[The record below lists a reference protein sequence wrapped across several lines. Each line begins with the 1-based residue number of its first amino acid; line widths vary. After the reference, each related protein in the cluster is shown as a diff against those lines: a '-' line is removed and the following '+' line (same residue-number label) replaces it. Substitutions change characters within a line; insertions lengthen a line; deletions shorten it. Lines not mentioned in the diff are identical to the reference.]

1 MNPFYML
8 PERAFQSLGGRMTLE
23 GGGKGGSAPAAPD
36 YTGAAIAQGQSGKEN
51 LAMQT
56 AANRPT
62 MNTPWGRMDWSQ
74 SAGTD
79 AGTGTPITN
88 WTGNLTLNPNEQ
100 AALNSQQNVT
110 TGRSQAAETL
120 LGQATGAF
128 QTPANW
134 DKLPGMQTLDSVG
147 YDPANARQNAQ
158 NALYQQQVR
167 NLEPMLTQSE
177 DARRTRLANMGISP
191 EGGSESWNRAQSS
204 MDATRNKAYQDASL
218 ASITG
223 GGAEAQRELQLATGA
238 MGAGNQTRQQAI
250 AEMAQQRNMPL
261 NELNALLTGQQVS
274 QPQMPSFNSAGVA
287 PATNFSGAA
296 GQQGQ
301 ANQFAQSQDGGM
313 DIGGLIGTG
322 VGMYFGGPAGGAI
335 GGSLLGRK

>member
-1 MNPFYML
+1 ML

-23 GGGKGGSAPAAPD
+23 GGGKGGSAPPAPD
-36 YTGAAIAQGQSGKEN
+36 YRGAAIEQAQSGKEN

-74 SAGTD
+74 SAGVD

-88 WTGNLTLNPNEQ
+88 WTGNLTLNPQEQ
-100 AALNSQQNVT
+100 AALDSQQRIQQ
-110 TGRSQAAETL
+110 GRSGAAETL

-128 QTPANW
+128 QKAPAW

-191 EGGSESWNRAQSS
+191 EGGSEAWNRAQSS
-204 MDATRNKAYQDASL
+204 MDATRTKAYQDASL
-218 ASITG
+218 SSITG

-261 NELNALLTGQQVS
+261 NELNALLTGQQVN

-287 PATNFSGAA
+287 PATGFQQAA

-322 VGMYFGGPAGGAI
+322 VGMYFGGPAGAAAGGA
-335 GGSLLGRK
+335 LLGGQKK